1 MSNYC
6 DCRTQ
11 PWERASLRDRAL
23 RVAIIG
29 GGIGGMTAA
38 AALHQR
44 GCEVEVYERAGRLHE
59 VGFGLQLGPNA
70 IKVARAL
77 GFFDALAR
85 TCVEPTSFVSLT
97 WDQSALRYRNNLQ
110 GVMTAKFGA
119 PYLMAYRPDLHEALI
134 GLVPASAIHLDMQ
147 CVSCA
152 NIADGAMATFANG
165 RQIEANVVIGA
176 DGIHSAVRKVLFGET
191 PARFT
196 NRISWRAMVPIE
208 RLPSEV
214 GPGRSVKLGRT
225 DYVGWIGPSGH
236 LITYPVRGGA
246 YLNIFA
252 GRVSE
257 TWADEAW
264 AVPSSTQEMIDAYAG
279 WDAAVM
285 QMLGAVDT
293 CYKWGIHDRDPL
305 STWIDGRI
313 ALLGDAAHPMMP
325 TLAQGAAQSMED
337 ACALARILAE
347 HRDDPSLALEAYDRE
362 RQPRGKRVQLQA
374 RDQFNN
380 NRKPNA
386 PPAISVDW
394 IYEHDGSTGR
404 TTVLA

>member
-1 MSNYC
+1 M
-6 DCRTQ
+6 RT
-11 PWERASLRDRAL
+11 RVL

-44 GCEVEVYERAGRLHE
+44 GLEVAIYERAGRLSE

-70 IKVARAL
+70 VKVARAL

-85 TCVEPTSFVSLT
+85 TCAEPASFASLT
-97 WDQSALRYRNNLQ
+97 WDQSALRYRIPFQ
-110 GVMTAKFGA
+110 GVMSAKFGS
-119 PYLMAYRPDLHEALI
+119 PYLMAYRPDLHELLI

-147 CVSCA
+147 CVGCA
-152 NIADGAMATFANG
+152 NIANGATATFANG
-165 RQIEANVVIGA
+165 RQIEADVIIGA
-176 DGIHSAVRKVLFGET
+176 DGIHSAVRKALFGET

-196 NRISWRAMVPIE
+196 NLTSWRAMVPID
-208 RLPSEV
+208 RRPSEV
-214 GPGRSVKLGRT
+214 GPGRSVKLDRT

-252 GRVSE
+252 GRVSD

-264 AVPSSTQEMIDAYAG
+264 AVPSSPQEMAAGYTG
-279 WDAAVM
+279 WDTAVM
-285 QMLGAVDT
+285 EMFGAVET

-347 HRDDPSLALEAYDRE
+347 HGGEPSFALEAYNRE
-362 RQPRGKRVQLQA
+362 RQPRVRRVQLTA

-380 NRKPNA
+380 NLKPN
-386 PPAISVDW
+386 PPRSINIDW
-394 IYEHDGSTGR
+394 IYEHDASTGQA
-404 TTVLA
+404 TVPA

>member
-1 MSNYC
+1 MARAFATGPCASTTAA
-6 DCRTQ
+6 TQ
-11 PWERASLRDRAL
+11 
-23 RVAIIG
+23 
-29 GGIGGMTAA
+29 AA

-44 GCEVEVYERAGRLHE
+44 GFEVAVYERAGRLHE
-59 VGFGLQLGPNA
+59 VGFSLQLGPNA
-70 IKVARAL
+70 VKVARAL
-77 GFFDALAR
+77 GFFDALAK

-97 WDQSALRYRNNLQ
+97 WDQLAFRYRNDFR
-110 GVMTAKFGA
+110 GVMTARFGA
-119 PYLMAYRPDLHEALI
+119 PYLMAYRPDLHGLLF
-134 GLVPASAIHLDMQ
+134 GLVPASAIHLNMQ
-147 CVSCA
+147 CESCA

-165 RQIEANVVIGA
+165 RQIEADVVIGA
-176 DGIHSAVRKVLFGET
+176 DGIHSAVRKVLFGEM

-196 NRISWRAMVPIE
+196 NQISWRAMVPIE
-208 RLPSEV
+208 YFPSEV
-214 GPGRSVKLGRT
+214 GPGRSVKLGRS

-236 LITYPVRGGA
+236 LITYPVRAGA

-257 TWADEAW
+257 TWADETW

-279 WDAAVM
+279 WDTAVM
-285 QMLGAVDT
+285 EMFCAVDT

-305 STWIDGRI
+305 SKWIDGRI

-347 HRDDPSLALEAYDRE
+347 HRNDPSRALEAYNLE

-380 NRKPNA
+380 NRKGDA
-386 PPAISVDW
+386 PRPIGTDW
-394 IYEHDGSTGR
+394 IYEHDANTGQA
-404 TTVLA
+404 TACA